1 MDGIADTIVS
11 ALLIF
16 IIRRGLS
23 ISAMLAEFMRNAS
36 PNPSHLHGVHFTAA
50 GAYALHFRFDETYIL
65 GQLIRL
71 WVSTL

>member
-11 ALLIF
+11 AHLIF

-36 PNPSHLHGVHFTAA
+36 PNPAHLHDVHFTAA
-50 GAYALHFRFDETYIL
+50 RANALHLRFAEPFNL
-65 GQLIRL
+65 EHLIRL
-71 WVSTL
+71 